1 MSSSVCAPQAD
12 LNTCS
17 LKCAALPSTRIT
29 KAGHIGVI
37 VKPGVTVCPQA
48 SWYPPEW
55 QPDIDS
61 GSLLLSGPKQEGGH
75 VGNGY
80 VGAWIKSLV
89 GSQGPVQ
96 SGYEHV
102 VGVFAGRNT
111 NETADSPRD
120 PNSRNYGC
128 VSWCDRAHKA
138 DLPSFTSTATIASI
152 AGEREPNTASA
163 MDLQRAAYRR
173 ASASKDRSVKCVQST
188 YAHRALKHVLVTE
201 FRCSNSGSEAAT
213 VVLTEPGPYPI
224 AAPTAELTN
233 QSEPSGLDGEKL
245 SVFSLRFRWKPMI
258 LTSDRLGT
266 SIRNL
271 EFWRSV
277 AGVHCSKMQVKWG
290 ETDVSPRAVVSECHA
305 VCDQRTFQVP
315 AGSKE
320 TFVACVSA
328 RCVFSIIFPD
338 TVSHTPLFCD
348 AIL

>member
-1 MSSSVCAPQAD
+1 VSSSVCAPQAD

-201 FRCSNSGSEAAT
+201 FRCSNSGSAAAT

-233 QSEPSGLDGEKL
+233 QSEPSGLDGVKL

-258 LTSDRLGT
+258 LTLGQAWDKHT
-266 SIRNL
+266 EPGVLAFCCRRALLQDAGQMGRN
-271 EFWRSV
+271 
-277 AGVHCSKMQVKWG
+277 
-290 ETDVSPRAVVSECHA
+290 
-305 VCDQRTFQVP
+305 
-315 AGSKE
+315 
-320 TFVACVSA
+320 
-328 RCVFSIIFPD
+328 
-338 TVSHTPLFCD
+338 
-348 AIL
+348 